1 MTDEV
6 QCTPDPG
13 LVNGPTMPGASRTPP
28 VLIAQP
34 SWMGYPNFPCVN
46 SPAIMDGLSEL
57 PLCQEPSHHGWAIQ
71 TSPVLTAQPSWM
83 GLK

>member
-1 MTDEV
+1 MTNEG
-6 QCTPDPG
+6 QCIPDPG
-13 LVNGPTMPGASRTPP
+13 LVNGPTMPGASRTHP

-46 SPAIMDGLSEL
+46 SLAIMDGLPEL
-57 PLCQEPSHHGWAIQ
+57 PLCQAIQ

-83 GLK
+83 GLI